1 MPDYDFR
8 SLSPIDFEILTR
20 DLLQADLGFR
30 LEAFKAGRDQGIDLR
45 HARSRRR
52 SLIVQCKHHPAS
64 TFARLRSHL
73 TREELPKVRR
83 LRPHRY
89 ILATST
95 PLNPREKDCLM
106 KDFRPFLRSPADIY
120 GRDDLNNLL
129 SRHPKIEK
137 QTFKLWFSSI
147 AVFEEILERKVYH
160 VSRDALERIRQKAKF
175 YVQNPSFNEALS
187 IFTQVQLLHHY
198 GHSRYR
204 QDNPRRDVDTRLHP
218 SKVRLC

>member
-1 MPDYDFR
+1 
-8 SLSPIDFEILTR
+8 
-20 DLLQADLGFR
+20 
-30 LEAFKAGRDQGIDLR
+30 
-45 HARSRRR
+45 
-52 SLIVQCKHHPAS
+52 
-64 TFARLRSHL
+64 
-73 TREELPKVRR
+73 
-83 LRPHRY
+83 
-89 ILATST
+89 
-95 PLNPREKDCLM
+95 M

-187 IFTQVQLLHHY
+187 ILRKHNFCIITGIPGIGKTTLAEMLILDYIRRKYDFVKIESDI
-198 GHSRYR
+198 SRHEVSITR
-204 QDNPRRDVDTRLHP
+204 PADGFSITTISLVRRRCR
-218 SKVRLC
+218 KN